1 MESVGWSTGLTISS
15 LSPPSKSFI
24 VLPDDAF
31 NVIDGGESFELVL
44 ARTSPPPPNVTEP
57 DVTSDADTSNVESG
71 G

>member
-1 MESVGWSTGLTISS
+1 M
-15 LSPPSKSFI
+15 
-24 VLPDDAF
+24 PDDAF

-57 DVTSDADTSNVESG
+57 DVTGDADTSNVESG